1 MSDALSFLPFFFG
14 DVVVFSVLQLLLLFI
29 FSYAGI
35 RGRRTVRD
43 AFKNIS
49 GKPSHFVLA
58 YGIISASLIQAISA
72 ADMLVGFKLIVTIA
86 DLWVIFY
93 LCFSNVWFRGIVIE
107 VITKTQNKGSNRYEA

>member
-1 MSDALSFLPFFFG
+1 MKDFFSLVPIFFG
-14 DVVVFSVLQLLLLFI
+14 DIVVFFVLQLLLLFI

-35 RGRRTVRD
+35 RGRRTARD
-43 AFKNIS
+43 AFKNID

-107 VITKTQNKGSNRYEA
+107 VITKTQNKGNNRH